1 MPTLKLFADISQLPT
16 IRDFVARAGSDI
28 GLDEWGVYSL
38 KLAVDEACTN
48 IVQHAYGGQGGEIEV
63 TVEAEEEG
71 VRITLLDWGEAFDPG
86 SIPTPDITASL
97 EQRPLGGLGLFLMRQ
112 LMDEV
117 HFEFDA
123 DRGNRLTMKKNFQ
136 GRGGNP

>member
-1 MPTLKLFADISQLPT
+1 M
-16 IRDFVARAGSDI
+16 
-28 GLDEWGVYSL
+28 DEWGVYSL

-48 IVQHAYGGQGGEIEV
+48 IVQHAYGGRGGEIEV
-63 TVEAEEEG
+63 TVEAVEEG
-71 VRITLLDWGEAFDPG
+71 VWVTLLDWGEPFDPA
-86 SIPTPDITASL
+86 SIPTPDVTASL
-97 EQRPLGGLGLFLMRQ
+97 DQRPLGGLGLFLMRQ

-123 DRGNRLTMKKNFQ
+123 DRGNRLTMAKNFQ